1 MFTCCGKR
9 IVDVAFSTR
18 EAPPAVVKVIM
29 RNLWKSLTPNEG
41 GSRYSDLWPP
51 QATHTQ
57 FLKKKEKN
65 AADLHLETEKKERRG
80 ARCRRPFLALVDRA
94 RSERQTEEREEK
106 EKRRRS

>member
-1 MFTCCGKR
+1 MRGEVDIATCGPHK
-9 IVDVAFSTR
+9 
-18 EAPPAVVKVIM
+18 
-29 RNLWKSLTPNEG
+29 L
-41 GSRYSDLWPP
+41 
-51 QATHTQ
+51 HTQ

-94 RSERQTEEREEK
+94 RSEKQTEEREEK